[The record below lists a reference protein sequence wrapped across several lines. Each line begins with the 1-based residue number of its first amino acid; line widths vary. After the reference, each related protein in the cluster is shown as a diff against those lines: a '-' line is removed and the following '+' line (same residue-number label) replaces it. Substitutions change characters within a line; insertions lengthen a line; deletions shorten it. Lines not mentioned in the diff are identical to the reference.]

1 MMGRGGNRHLLNLLL
16 EAKYLI
22 STKSAMQPQQL
33 TEADTALLFYDE
45 LKNPLVNH
53 EGTLHAQ
60 SP

>member
-1 MMGRGGNRHLLNLLL
+1 MSK
-16 EAKYLI
+16 EAIPGKPRKAFNSNAIMAIERCRYFSSL
-22 STKSAMQPQQL
+22 
-33 TEADTALLFYDE
+33 YDE

>member
-1 MMGRGGNRHLLNLLL
+1 MQPKQLKDVDTTLLL
-16 EAKYLI
+16 
-22 STKSAMQPQQL
+22 
-33 TEADTALLFYDE
+33 FDE